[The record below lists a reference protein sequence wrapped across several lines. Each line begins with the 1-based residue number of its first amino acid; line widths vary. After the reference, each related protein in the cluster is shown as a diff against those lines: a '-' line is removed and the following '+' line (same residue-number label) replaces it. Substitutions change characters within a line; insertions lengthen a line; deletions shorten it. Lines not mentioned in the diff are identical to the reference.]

1 MNKDSLKSHR
11 RVIYQCREVSLSE
24 VPGGYAVTVEG
35 VRERFFENVLE
46 AWSNFIDVLDTR
58 VRRRIAKMQQEN
70 LSESAENEKSDFL
83 SGVEKQHG

>member
-1 MNKDSLKSHR
+1 MNKDSFKSHR
-11 RVIYQCREVSLSE
+11 RIIYQCREVSLSE

-70 LSESAENEKSDFL
+70 LSESGENEKSDFL
-83 SGVEKQHG
+83 SGVEEQHG